1 MTNEPLSSIRKF
13 TARRRRGLL
22 IHKAAAYSVTAIFIY
37 TLISAALGLAFSAFP
52 WTTLPAVWTAST
64 ILVFITLLSIP
75 ITLMIRR
82 PSLIQTAGIIENKS
96 GLKHPT
102 LSLALEL
109 SQQNDAG
116 GSDSLKEQVYSR
128 AENELG
134 AMRGIKFSF
143 INKYLLTMAVILAF
157 ANAGII
163 AVSPNKMTSYW
174 KLPIAM
180 IAGEQIRVDPGSI
193 TVPLNSSV
201 TLTLSGAARHFPTAR
216 LETWPVDGQNRG
228 RHFLRADS
236 AGNFSFS
243 LDNIRE
249 SFVYQFSLSSST
261 PPETVTVVPPPL
273 LRSLHVTT
281 TPPRYTRLPP
291 RELPAGQGNITAYA
305 GTSVNISL
313 ESTPLNSAGIIIN
326 NKDTLRLDV
335 KGKSAAGTFTVD
347 KSAEYTF
354 FLTDTLHQSSD
365 SLPRFMISVIPDEL
379 PIARI
384 LKPGANKVLSTAQA
398 ETLWVEGVDDFG
410 ISRMDLMWRRSGE
423 HPNDPPQNFDLSE
436 RGSPPL
442 IRKPV
447 AWNIRELSLY
457 PGDTLYYWLW
467 VRDNKPFGR
476 AQTAQSDTFWFR
488 VPSFEEIHKSIAH
501 KEQYAQEKLGEVR
514 NRQDDIRSA
523 VDRLV
528 RSATGSNELTWDQK
542 RVVDD
547 VKQQLQAQAD
557 SLQKA
562 FEALEEGMNALREDG
577 KLNEEL
583 FAKMEEIKKAVEE
596 LMKEFG
602 ENLFKMDTNQKM
614 SMNDMRQ
621 AASKLRDMLPELSER
636 LDQTMAFLEKIRQEK
651 ELADLAL
658 RAENLANEQTEL
670 AASDDNQKN
679 DTRQKD
685 LLDRIDNFN
694 RDVGD
699 FFKQRNENSPSSSQ
713 QVQKLSQEMKQQQ
726 GKSGDSKDGQQ
737 AQNKKNAM
745 SRELMSLSE
754 QLKSKLTVNMMAK
767 MEEDRK
773 RVLSMAHDALSLE
786 EWQQLIRF
794 QAQGKADDRST
805 AFSQQALG
813 NALRMSLA
821 KADSLTMVNSEVI
834 RAIVNAYRNAASKST
849 AVVSSLGRSDGAR
862 QMDQSAE
869 ALRELANLL
878 LTITGDDDD
887 QEGGQGGSGGMMSGL
902 RRASGRQAALN
913 SMMGDLLQSL
923 MGGRPQGQGYGQR
936 GEQQGGQ
943 GQQPGEGEGSSG
955 SRRPGGDATGGQGGE
970 RDAEARKQAREMQ
983 QAIADELKR
992 LADAYGKDAGESM
1005 EKRVRELEQEARRL
1019 AQLLENP
1026 TADIIDQQDRF
1037 LSRMLQSTLSLNR
1050 KDEGKEERKGT
1061 ASQTLFSDQGT
1072 KSPQQGASSQADSFH
1087 LLRKRAFE
1095 DNFPE
1100 EYRSAIREYFDA
1112 LGEMKWGE

>member
-1 MTNEPLSSIRKF
+1 MTNESLSLIRKF
-13 TARRRRGLL
+13 AARRRRGMLA
-22 IHKAAAYSVTAIFIY
+22 HKTAARSVTVFFIY
-37 TLISAALGLAFSAFP
+37 ALISVILGLTFSIFP
-52 WTTLPAVWTAST
+52 WTMLPVVWLAST
-64 ILVFITLLSIP
+64 ALSLTILILLPLIL
-75 ITLMIRR
+75 TVRQ

-96 GLKHPT
+96 GIKHPA

-109 SQQNDAG
+109 SQQNDSG
-116 GSDSLKEQVYSR
+116 GSESLKEQVYHR
-128 AENELG
+128 AANELET
-134 AMRGIKFSF
+134 MRGIKFSF
-143 INKYLLTMAVILAF
+143 VNKYILILTLLLTA

-163 AVSPNKMTSYW
+163 TVSPNKMTSYW

-180 IAGEQIRVDPGSI
+180 IAGEQVRVDPGSI
-193 TVPLNSSV
+193 VVPLNSSV
-201 TLTLSGAARHFPTAR
+201 TLKLSGSARHFPTAR
-216 LETWPVDGQNRG
+216 LETWPLDSQNRG

-236 AGNFSFS
+236 AGDFSFS
-243 LDNIRE
+243 IDNIKE

-261 PPETVTVVPPPL
+261 PPETITVVPPPV
-273 LRSLHVTT
+273 LRSLHVSM
-281 TPPRYTRLPP
+281 TPPRYTRLPA
-291 RELPAGQGNITAYA
+291 RDLPAGQGNITAYA
-305 GTSVNISL
+305 GTTVNVSL
-313 ESTPLNSAGIIIN
+313 ESTPLSNAGIIIN
-326 NKDTLRLDV
+326 NKDTIQLDV
-335 KGKSAAGTFTVD
+335 KGKSATGTFTVERSTD
-347 KSAEYTF
+347 YTF
-354 FLTDTLHQSSD
+354 FLKDTLNQSSD
-365 SLPRFMISVIPDEL
+365 SLPRFMISVIQDEL

-384 LKPGANKVLSTAQA
+384 LKPGANKVLTTAQV

-410 ISRMDLMWRRSGE
+410 ISKMELKWRRGGE
-423 HPNDPPQNFDLSE
+423 PPSEPPQNFDLSE

-447 AWNIRELSLY
+447 VWNIRELSLY

-488 VPSFEEIHKSIAH
+488 MPSFEEIHKAIAN

-514 NRQDDIRSA
+514 NRQDDIRSS
-523 VDRLV
+523 VDKLIK
-528 RSATGSNELTWDQK
+528 SATGSNELTWDQK

-562 FEALEEGMNALREDG
+562 FDALEESMNALREDG
-577 KLNEEL
+577 TMNEEM

-602 ENLFKMDTNQKM
+602 ENLFKIDSDHKLSM
-614 SMNDMRQ
+614 SEMRQ
-621 AASKLRDMLPELSER
+621 AATKLKDMLPELSER
-636 LDQTMAFLEKIRQEK
+636 LEQTLAFLEKMRQEK
-651 ELADLAL
+651 ELADLAM
-658 RAENLANEQTEL
+658 RAENLANEQADL
-670 AASDDNQKN
+670 SASDDNQQN
-679 DTRQKD
+679 DRRQQD
-685 LLDRIDNFN
+685 LLDRIDNVN
-694 RDVGD
+694 KDIRD
-699 FFKQRNENSPSSSQ
+699 FFKQRNDNTPPSSQ
-713 QVQKLSQEMKQQQ
+713 QIQKLSQQMKQE
-726 GKSGDSKDGQQ
+726 
-737 AQNKKNAM
+737 QNKSRESRNNQQHQNNKNAM
-745 SRELMSLSE
+745 SRELKTLSE
-754 QLKSKLTVNMMAK
+754 QLKDKLSVNMMAK

-773 RVLSMAHDALSLE
+773 RILSMAHDALSLE

-794 QAQGKADDRST
+794 QALGTADNRDVAS
-805 AFSQQALG
+805 AQQALG
-813 NALRMSLA
+813 NALRMSLV
-821 KADSLTMVNSEVI
+821 KTDSLTMVNSEII
-834 RAIVNAYRNAASKST
+834 RAILSAYRNASAKSA
-849 AVVSSLGRSDGAR
+849 AVINSLGKTDGTR
-862 QMDQSAE
+862 QMDQSLQ

-887 QEGGQGGSGGMMSGL
+887 QDGEGGGQGGMMSGL

-936 GEQQGGQ
+936 GQQQGQ
-943 GQQPGEGEGSSG
+943 GQQSGEGDGEGG
-955 SRRPGGDATGGQGGE
+955 QRPGGDATGGGGE
-970 RDAEARKQAREMQ
+970 REREARKQAREAQ

-992 LADAYGKDAGESM
+992 LADAYGKDAGPSM

-1026 TADIIDQQDRF
+1026 PADIIDQQDRF

-1061 ASQTLFSDQGT
+1061 TSQTLFSDQGT
-1072 KSPQQGASSQADSFH
+1072 RSSQAGMSSQADSFH

-1100 EYRSAIREYFDA
+1100 EYRAAIREYFDV